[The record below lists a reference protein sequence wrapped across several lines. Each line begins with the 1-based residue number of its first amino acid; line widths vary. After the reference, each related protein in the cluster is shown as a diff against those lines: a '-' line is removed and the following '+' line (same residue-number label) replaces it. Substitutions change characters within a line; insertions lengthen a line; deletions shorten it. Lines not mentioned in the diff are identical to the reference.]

1 MPLYRCSALLL
12 AAGAVASVAASAD
25 SVVFINNISY
35 PICPESGTVTVKC
48 AAKTTFASAELY
60 ELHEVDSI
68 VCSSYILLPA
78 ENVWST
84 GLRSVLYFFALLY
97 LLYLYL
103 SRDLRHACQPQYLLS
118 DVMVVTGQTRAE
130 SSQLVRKSLM
140 SRTLDLVQLCDVG
153 VAIDV
158 VHLLE

>member
-97 LLYLYL
+97 CFLGIAIIADVSAQFWRACRLLCRGFEPDMCFPSHCAGL
-103 SRDLRHACQPQYLLS
+103 HGC
-118 DVMVVTGQTRAE
+118 
-130 SSQLVRKSLM
+130 
-140 SRTLDLVQLCDVG
+140 
-153 VAIDV
+153 
-158 VHLLE
+158 H

>member
-1 MPLYRCSALLL
+1 MGHQHLVSSPARLLLLAMPLYRCSALLL

-25 SVVFINNISY
+25 SVVFINNMSY

-78 ENVWST
+78 ENVCRRVSVPCCTSSPCCTASLASPSSLTSSWVP
-84 GLRSVLYFFALLY
+84 LRKL
-97 LLYLYL
+97 
-103 SRDLRHACQPQYLLS
+103 
-118 DVMVVTGQTRAE
+118 
-130 SSQLVRKSLM
+130 
-140 SRTLDLVQLCDVG
+140 
-153 VAIDV
+153 
-158 VHLLE
+158 HLL